1 MIVLWRE
8 VPKSS
13 SHRNPHAM
21 HAPARPHRHL
31 LLVAHVAAL
40 LVSGPA
46 QAAGK
51 EMSGLVGK
59 PFSSVRAKL
68 MDDGWTPVE
77 TNLTTAKGLPER
89 SRGEAAKYLEAG
101 FPEIERCTG
110 GSRNYCFLNYSRRG
124 NCLRI
129 RTVGSLDLPTADPK
143 VHGAGD
149 ACPSKQQ
156 RAPR

>member
-1 MIVLWRE
+1 MHFTACLHRLLSAAPIAGVL
-8 VPKSS
+8 
-13 SHRNPHAM
+13 M
-21 HAPARPHRHL
+21 TAPVH
-31 LLVAHVAAL
+31 
-40 LVSGPA
+40 
-46 QAAGK
+46 AAGK
-51 EMSGLVGK
+51 DMSGLIGK

-68 MDDGWTPVE
+68 IDEGWSPVE
-77 TNLTTAKGLPER
+77 TNLTNAKGLPER

-124 NCLRI
+124 NCLRV
-129 RTVGSLDLPTADPK
+129 RTVGPLDLPTADPK

-156 RAPR
+156 ARR